1 MIEEIG
7 TVRSTEGNMA
17 VVAVPRKSACEGCT
31 AGTCKP
37 DEQAMEIEALNR
49 AGAVAGQKVKVS
61 IQPYVYMKG
70 SMIVYGIPAVGLV
83 VGAFIGKDLLSGFF
97 QGVDPDI
104 LSALCGF
111 AAFGISLALVKVW
124 SGRAGKNIESKP
136 VIEEILS

>member
-49 AGAVAGQKVKVS
+49 AGAVAGQKVRVS
-61 IQPYVYMKG
+61 IRSFVYMKG
-70 SMIVYGIPAVGLV
+70 SAIVYGVPAVGLV